1 MYFARGEGGGEGQ
14 LGSLGWTCPHCSAS
28 NGWWTGTYCIA
39 QWMLLSVMCSL
50 DGGGVW
56 GRMDT
61 CICAAETLHSSPETI
76 TAVFV
81 NWLYSDTKLKV
92 FEKKSNAGLSK
103 GKTRNFVDG
112 VSGAPCCRH
121 LLKQALGT
129 ISFQVKESLATEP
142 VMEQEE
148 ACATELF
155 HNFPRSDT
163 KSHGVLL
170 L

>member
-1 MYFARGEGGGEGQ
+1 
-14 LGSLGWTCPHCSAS
+14 
-28 NGWWTGTYCIA
+28 
-39 QWMLLSVMCSL
+39 
-50 DGGGVW
+50 
-56 GRMDT
+56 MDT
-61 CICAAETLHSSPETI
+61 CICMAESLHNSPKTI
-76 TAVFV
+76 TAVYV
-81 NWLYSDTKLKV
+81 NRLYSDTKLKV
-92 FEKKSNAGLSK
+92 YEKKSNAGLNK
-103 GKTRNFVDG
+103 GKARNFVDG

-121 LLKQALGT
+121 LLKQASGT

-163 KSHGVLL
+163 KSRGVLL